1 MKQRWKLPVCL
12 LLSFVLLLSA
22 TGMVFAAEGAAP
34 AGVYELTT
42 DRGGSRAPVW
52 ETATLTVDDQGA
64 MALELLL
71 KDSMTNVRC
80 GEVTATAGEAVEKT
94 ACAISPTPCRLPEKP
109 RRWR

>member
-52 ETATLTVDDQGA
+52 ETARSSMYCSAPQAASEIASAPAAIARATLRV
-64 MALELLL
+64 L
-71 KDSMTNVRC
+71 
-80 GEVTATAGEAVEKT
+80 
-94 ACAISPTPCRLPEKP
+94 I
-109 RRWR
+109 